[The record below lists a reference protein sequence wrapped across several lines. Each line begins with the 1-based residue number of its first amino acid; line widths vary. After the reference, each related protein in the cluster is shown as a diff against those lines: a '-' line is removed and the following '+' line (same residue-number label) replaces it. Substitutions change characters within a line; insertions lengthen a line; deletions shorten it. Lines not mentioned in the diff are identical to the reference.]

1 MPDQINQKLQLRLL
15 QRLLSE
21 KQPLLECAR
30 ALQAVLRFD
39 PQVRSV
45 WYFNWQASADI
56 YSPEGDVRGWPPGPG
71 DLLTATDQQL
81 FSALQQDATL
91 TIAQVS
97 AIDCWLSRRIKR
109 AGISH
114 GVVVSLPLQAGQ
126 EGLLVIELQQGV
138 ALYALDSLLLVLSAY
153 LGCSTNENVPVEL
166 LSTDPQPALWV
177 SYQADLIEANKAAV
191 DRFGTQIAE
200 NTQLALPHNHQQL
213 VRSSLNQQRVIE
225 DVAAKFA
232 DQVLLWSYIP
242 CVQQQRVLV
251 RGREVTEQ
259 AKQLQDAA
267 QASRLYRLITENTT
281 DLISRHTPD
290 GRFIN
295 ASPASWSLLG
305 YWPEQLRGMR
315 SQALLHAQDVVLVEQ
330 RAKNALAE
338 DGYHTMTARVRH
350 RDGHYLWFE
359 TASRAIRETYTGAIV
374 EIISVSRDIT
384 ERVQAEENRRRLA
397 EVVEVNTDL
406 VLFVDANGLIRWMNP
421 SAQRYLQV
429 TDAQTCMQLADL
441 VSAAS
446 LSELTAKGWQA
457 ADEQGVWSC
466 ETRFQP
472 YAGAASFPVSL
483 VLLAHKIA
491 GGERYYSLVA
501 RNMAERELREAQHRK
516 HQEELAHTARLITLG
531 ELTSGIAHEMNQPLA
546 AVINYA
552 SASLR
557 YLQTADM
564 QSPSL
569 QRVAQGLE
577 RITEH
582 ANHAAEVIKRLRAFL
597 RKEPRRVQAL
607 NIAEVLQET
616 VQLCAWEAAN
626 ARIDVEQQLLSE
638 LPAVYADRV
647 LLEQVL
653 LNVLRNAIEANRERY
668 QEQAEPSRIL
678 ITAEQ
683 HAEHVY
689 IKVHDQG
696 AGVTAAQLEQLF
708 TPFYTSKAD
717 GLGLGLSM
725 SRSIIEGFGGSL
737 EAENG
742 ELGGLCL
749 ICRLPVRAA

>member
-1 MPDQINQKLQLRLL
+1 MAEQTNQKLQLRLL
-15 QRLLSE
+15 QRLLSD
-21 KQPLLECAR
+21 KQPLSQCAR

-56 YSPEGDVRGWPPGPG
+56 YSPEGDVRGWPPGPS

-81 FSALQQDATL
+81 FSALQHNARL
-91 TIAQVS
+91 TITQVH
-97 AIDCWLSRRIKR
+97 AIDCWLSHRIKR

-114 GVVVSLPLQAGQ
+114 GVVVSLPLQTDQ

-138 ALYALDSLLLVLSAY
+138 ELYALDSLLLVLSAY
-153 LGCSTNENVPVEL
+153 LGSVTNERPPAEL

-177 SYQADLIEANKAAV
+177 NHHAEFVEVNNAAV

-225 DVAAKFA
+225 DVAAQFA
-232 DQVLLWSYIP
+232 EQVLLWSYIP
-242 CVQQQRVLV
+242 CIQQQRVLV
-251 RGREVTEQ
+251 RGRVVTEQ
-259 AKQLQDAA
+259 AKQLQEAA

-295 ASPASWSLLG
+295 ASPASWNLLG

-406 VLFVDANGLIRWMNP
+406 VLFVDTNGLIRWMNP

-429 TDAQTCMQLADL
+429 ADAQTSRQLADL
-441 VSAAS
+441 VSAATFN
-446 LSELTAKGWQA
+446 ELNTKGWQA

-483 VLLAHKIA
+483 VLLAHKVA

-501 RNMAERELREAQHRK
+501 RNMAERELREAQQRK

-557 YLQTADM
+557 YLQTVDG

-626 ARIDVEQQLLSE
+626 ARIEVEQQLLSE

-668 QEQAEPSRIL
+668 QEQAESSRIL

-683 HAEHVY
+683 HAEQVY
-689 IKVHDQG
+689 IKVYDQG
-696 AGVTAAQLEQLF
+696 AGVTSAQLEQLF
-708 TPFYTSKAD
+708 TPFYTSKTD

-725 SRSIIEGFGGSL
+725 SRSIIEGFGGAL
-737 EAENG
+737 EAEKG

-749 ICRLPVRAA
+749 ICRLPVRTA